1 MPAVAGGSRVL
12 ILGDSLSA
20 AYRMP
25 VEKSWPALLQQSLPS
40 VDIVNAS
47 ISGETTVG
55 GRARLPELLKRH
67 RPDIVILELGGNDGL
82 RGYRFTQTRD
92 NLAAMI
98 EMARQAGARVLLVGL
113 RLPPNLGPAYN
124 RRFRKIYS
132 DLAAQYDVAFLPR
145 FLEGVADADEPGLM
159 QGDGI
164 HPTERAQP
172 LLAEKIRRRLTPL
185 LEKPWPLPEIP

>member
-1 MPAVAGGSRVL
+1 ML

-25 VEKSWPALLQQSLPS
+25 AEKSWPALLQQALPS

-55 GRARLPELLKRH
+55 GRTRLPQLLERH
-67 RPDIVILELGGNDGL
+67 RPDILILELGGNDGL
-82 RGYRFTQTRD
+82 RGHRFAQTRD

-98 EMARQAGARVLLVGL
+98 EMAQKAGARVLLVGV
-113 RLPPNLGPAYN
+113 RLPPNLGPVYN
-124 RRFRKIYS
+124 RRFQRIYS
-132 DLAAQYDVAFLPR
+132 DLAAQYDIAFLPR
-145 FLEGVADADEPGLM
+145 FLEGVADVDEPGLM
-159 QGDGI
+159 QNDGI

-172 LLAEKIRRRLTPL
+172 LLAEKVLQQLTAL
-185 LEKPWPLPEIP
+185 LD